1 MNKRALMQY
10 CITLAEQAGKHQ
22 EVPVAAVIADKEGA
36 IIAQAQNR
44 MRRDNNPTAHAE
56 LLAIKALRAKIGSYF
71 FSDYQ
76 LFVSL
81 EPCPMCAH
89 AIALMRF
96 DALYFAAYDVKAG
109 GVDHGARI
117 FAQAG
122 CNHVPEIIGGFCS
135 GESEI
140 LLQSF
145 FQTKR

>member
-1 MNKRALMQY
+1 MQY
-10 CITLAEQAGKHQ
+10 CITLADHAGKHQ
-22 EVPVAAVIADKEGA
+22 EVPVAAVIADKKGN
-36 IIAQAQNR
+36 IITQAQNR
-44 MRRDNNPTAHAE
+44 MFRDNNPTAHAE
-56 LLAIKALRAKIGSYF
+56 LLAIKALRAETDSYF

-122 CNHVPEIIGGFCS
+122 CNHVPEIIGGLCAD
-135 GESEI
+135 ESQA

-145 FQTKR
+145 FEGKR